1 MGRPPGSRST
11 QPVLPSGVPN
21 ETASKSRP
29 GAGRFTFIALL
40 KSIRCAAGLAG
51 PSAALF
57 AAFVADLTSC
67 RASGV
72 SAAETP
78 NSKVTL
84 AHADS
89 IQPVGEDI
97 ETSTAQRAHL
107 WAVALGVRTAGV
119 GNLAGENFS
128 RTTADPEPV
137 GARLSPDSYL
147 EVEAELHGLG
157 SRGHDPFAMR
167 SIICY
172 KTLG

>member
-40 KSIRCAAGLAG
+40 KSIRCATSLAD
-51 PSAALF
+51 PN

-78 NSKVTL
+78 RSRVTL

-89 IQPVGEDI
+89 VQPVGEDI

-107 WAVALGVRTAGV
+107 GPLRLELERPGV
-119 GNLAGENFS
+119 GNLAEALFLNFRPNRVCS
-128 RTTADPEPV
+128 L
-137 GARLSPDSYL
+137 GRLAVCS
-147 EVEAELHGLG
+147 A
-157 SRGHDPFAMR
+157 
-167 SIICY
+167 
-172 KTLG
+172 

>member
-51 PSAALF
+51 PSTALF
-57 AAFVADLTSC
+57 AAFVPDLTSC

-72 SAAETP
+72 SVAAP
-78 NSKVTL
+78 RSKLTL

-89 IQPVGEDI
+89 VQPVGEDI

-107 WAVALGVRTAGV
+107 WAVALGVRTAGAV
-119 GNLAGENFS
+119 NLAE
-128 RTTADPEPV
+128 
-137 GARLSPDSYL
+137 
-147 EVEAELHGLG
+147 
-157 SRGHDPFAMR
+157 
-167 SIICY
+167 
-172 KTLG
+172 

>member
-78 NSKVTL
+78 SSKVTL
-84 AHADS
+84 LLLV
-89 IQPVGEDI
+89 ILQPLGAALFP
-97 ETSTAQRAHL
+97 STAQCRRL
-107 WAVALGVRTAGV
+107 WRPRV
-119 GNLAGENFS
+119 
-128 RTTADPEPV
+128 
-137 GARLSPDSYL
+137 
-147 EVEAELHGLG
+147 
-157 SRGHDPFAMR
+157 
-167 SIICY
+167 
-172 KTLG
+172 

>member
-1 MGRPPGSRST
+1 MGRPPGSPST

-40 KSIRCAAGLAG
+40 KSIRLAAGLSG

-78 NSKVTL
+78 RSKVTL

-89 IQPVGEDI
+89 VQRVGEDI

-107 WAVALGVRTAGV
+107 GPLRLELERPGWEILQRHS
-119 GNLAGENFS
+119 FS
-128 RTTADPEPV
+128 TSCPIE
-137 GARLSPDSYL
+137 
-147 EVEAELHGLG
+147 
-157 SRGHDPFAMR
+157 FAH
-167 SIICY
+167 
-172 KTLG
+172 